1 VSITIFGDSFSFPEG
16 NAATNRVYTYAKGF
30 TELGEQTHI
39 ICFGNDFPVKK
50 QGLADGIPYY
60 HPYKPEQRC
69 RSFVERRWYNLLKYF
84 STLRLIIQI
93 NRKEKIRAIIVY
105 TKQLPTHTL
114 AYIASRILHCLLI
127 VENSEHPLRYY
138 QNSKWKKLT
147 GNLKVRFEHL
157 TTDAYLLITNNLIEF
172 YSSRTGKSSNLL
184 LVPSTV
190 DPQRFI
196 STNIPL
202 TSFEYI
208 GYFGSINFD
217 RDNVDLLL
225 RAYSK
230 ITEKH
235 SNTHLLLGGIILEE
249 DRQKVLRLAA
259 ELGIESKFHLLGYL
273 SRDEVIPF
281 FMNAKLLVLVRANEP
296 FTEASYPSKIT
307 EYLATGN
314 PVVSVR
320 VSEIPN
326 YLTDHHNA
334 YLVNPG
340 DVHGLAEVID
350 EVLANYSEAKKV
362 GLRGKELTETIFNY
376 KYQAKRILSFLDN
389 LN

>member
-50 QGLADGIPYY
+50 QGVADGIPYY
-60 HPYKPEQRC
+60 HPYKPVQRC
-69 RSFVERRWYNLLKYF
+69 RSFVARRWFNLLKYY
-84 STLRLIIQI
+84 STLRLIRQI

-114 AYIASRILHCLLI
+114 AYIASRIFQCLLI
-127 VENSEHPLRYY
+127 IENSEHPLRYY
-138 QNSKWKKLT
+138 QNSMWKKVQ
-147 GNLKVRFEHL
+147 GNLKLKFELL
-157 TTDAYLLITNNLIEF
+157 TADAYLLITNNLLEF
-172 YSSRTGKSSNLL
+172 YSSRSGKKTNLL

-190 DPQRFI
+190 DPQRFV
-196 STNIPL
+196 STDIPL

-217 RDNVDLLL
+217 RDNVDLLI

-235 SNTHLLLGGIILEE
+235 SNTHLLLGGITLDE
-249 DRQKVLRLAA
+249 DRQKVLKLAE
-259 ELGIESKFHLLGYL
+259 ELGIENKFHLLGYL
-273 SRDEVIPF
+273 SRDEIIPF
-281 FMNAKLLVLVRANEP
+281 FMNAKLLVLVRTNEP

-314 PVVSVR
+314 PVISVR
-320 VSEIPN
+320 VSEIPD
-326 YLTDHHNA
+326 YLTDRQNA

-340 DVHGLAEVID
+340 DVHSLAEVID
-350 EVLANYSEAKKV
+350 EVLANYSEARKV
-362 GLRGKELTETIFNY
+362 GQRGKELTETVFNY
-376 KYQAKRILSFLDN
+376 KFQAKRILTFLDN

>member
-50 QGLADGIPYY
+50 QGVADGIPYY
-60 HPYKPEQRC
+60 HPYKPVQRC
-69 RSFVERRWYNLLKYF
+69 RSFVARRWFNLLKYY
-84 STLRLIIQI
+84 STLRLIRQI

-114 AYIASRILHCLLI
+114 AYIASRIFQCLLI
-127 VENSEHPLRYY
+127 IENSEHPLRYY
-138 QNSKWKKLT
+138 QNSMWKKVQ
-147 GNLKVRFEHL
+147 GNLKLKFELL
-157 TTDAYLLITNNLIEF
+157 TADAYLLITNNLLEF
-172 YSSRTGKSSNLL
+172 YSSRSGKKTNLL

-190 DPQRFI
+190 DPQRFV
-196 STNIPL
+196 STDIPL

-217 RDNVDLLL
+217 RDNVDLLI

-235 SNTHLLLGGIILEE
+235 SNTHLLLGGITLDE
-249 DRQKVLRLAA
+249 DRQKVLKLAE
-259 ELGIESKFHLLGYL
+259 ELGIENKFHLLGYL
-273 SRDEVIPF
+273 SRDEIIPF
-281 FMNAKLLVLVRANEP
+281 FMNAKLLVLVRTNEP

-314 PVVSVR
+314 PVISVR
-320 VSEIPN
+320 VSEIPD
-326 YLTDHHNA
+326 YLTDRQNA

-340 DVHGLAEVID
+340 DVHSLAEVID
-350 EVLANYSEAKKV
+350 EVLANYSEARKV
-362 GLRGKELTETIFNY
+362 GQRGKELTETVFNY
-376 KYQAKRILSFLDN
+376 KFQAKRILSFLDN